1 MRIVVFFAENFC
13 AWPIALLGHMQ
24 KQCPGLE
31 IIGFAVDQEIYKKVA
46 AAKDLNIIKLYNL
59 DALEKEWISGQASA
73 QDIAAIEKIYSAETI
88 VKTIAADKNLASGWI
103 DGAILYDTPLTAKA
117 RHAESLK
124 AYVHGFYKFLGNFYR
139 EYQPD
144 LTFLYTIASGA
155 TYAIAAASEHHGCP
169 FVRFQ
174 HSRIDKYFI
183 LDSTLEGYLS
193 PVKKLYNSGAV
204 QTGAQ
209 AKKYLADYRAIAAKD
224 TSNLALNKKMYTS
237 AMQWK
242 TVARAALG
250 IFWRSLKQFIL
261 KRDIPLRSRPE
272 RLNFMFKVSSA
283 LKRRYKLATPY
294 VQNFKDHESSDYV
307 YFALHVDPEA
317 STLIAAPFQANQT
330 AIIEVLSKSIPL
342 SSKLV
347 VKEHPIMI
355 GKRPRGFYKK
365 IADMPNVVLIDPD
378 TNSREVIEKS
388 SAVATIT
395 GTVGLEA
402 LFLRKK
408 VILMAPTPYMMIGEG
423 VVHCRDLNDLPAD
436 IIRAKEMEPASDA
449 ALEKYIAAVMQVG
462 FYMPD
467 ELLWKYSPKVFE
479 DNMDLMNALSS
490 NLLKCA
496 KGGNADNNKIAR
508 IF

>member
-24 KQCPGLE
+24 KQRPDLE
-31 IIGFAVDQEIYKKVA
+31 IIGFAVDQDIYNKVA
-46 AAKDLNIIKLYNL
+46 AAKNLNVIKLYNL
-59 DALEKEWISGQASA
+59 DALEKEWISGKASA
-73 QDIAAIEKIYSAETI
+73 DDIAAIEKIYGAETI
-88 VKTIAADKNLASGWI
+88 VKTIVADKNLASGWI
-103 DGAILYDTPLTAKA
+103 DGAILYDTPLTTKA
-117 RHAESLK
+117 RNAENLK
-124 AYVHGFYKFLGNFYR
+124 AYIHGFYRFLEKFYR

-155 TYAIAAASEHHGCP
+155 TYAIAAASQHHGCP

-183 LDSTLEGYLS
+183 LDSTLEGYLA
-193 PVKKLYNSGAV
+193 PVKELYYFDAV
-204 QTGAQ
+204 QVGAQ
-209 AKKYLADYRAIAAKD
+209 AKNYLADYRAIAEKD

-242 TVARAALG
+242 TIARAAAG
-250 IFWRSLKQFIL
+250 ICWRSLKQFIL
-261 KRDIPLRSRPE
+261 KRDIPLRARPE
-272 RLNFMFKVSSA
+272 RLNFVFKVSSA
-283 LKRRYKLATPY
+283 LRRRYKSATPY
-294 VQNFKDHESSDYV
+294 VQNFKDHESSDYI

-330 AIIEVLSKSIPL
+330 TIIEVLSKAIPL

-347 VKEHPIMI
+347 IKEHPIMI

-365 IADMPNVVLIDPD
+365 IAEMPNVVLIDPD

-402 LFLRKK
+402 LLLRKK
-408 VILMAPTPYMMIGEG
+408 VILMAETPYMMIGEG
-423 VVHCRDLNDLPAD
+423 FVHCRDLNGLSQD
-436 IIRAKEMEPASDA
+436 IAHVKEMKPASDA
-449 ALEKYIAAVMQVG
+449 ALEKYIAAIMQAG

-490 NLLKCA
+490 YLLRYTKSQ
-496 KGGNADNNKIAR
+496 NVENSKIAR
-508 IF
+508 IS